1 MNASFKNLIGV
12 AALAG
17 LVSMAGAAEGT
28 EPLRL
33 TDPQL
38 DTASAGFNV
47 DARFRIF
54 RFQAEGASVGAFVGS
69 TTLAQDL
76 SIYQGGS
83 VVRGAVGLSTGGII
97 GQVVGNGASSASA
110 AARLRV
116 NITAP
121 N

>member
-1 MNASFKNLIGV
+1 MTLSSRTRVSV

-17 LVSMAGAAEGT
+17 FVMMAGAAHGA

-33 TDPQL
+33 TDQHL
-38 DTASAGFNV
+38 DTVSAGFNV

-54 RFQAEGASVGAFVGS
+54 RFHAEGASIGAFVGS
-69 TTLAQDL
+69 TTVAQDL

-97 GQVVGNGASSASA
+97 GQVVGNGASSSSA